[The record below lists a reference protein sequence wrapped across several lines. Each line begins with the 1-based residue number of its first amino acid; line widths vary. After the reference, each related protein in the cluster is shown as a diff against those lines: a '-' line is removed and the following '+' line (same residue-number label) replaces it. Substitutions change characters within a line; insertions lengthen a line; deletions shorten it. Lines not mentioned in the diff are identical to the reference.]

1 MKPSRTRDTCRML
14 STEASAPAF
23 AASVVVDLIGDLDA
37 TLCGV
42 LTDTLVK
49 LTRNGTRAVL
59 LTTKYVSTAS
69 SAGIAGLSDALKA
82 ARAQGLEVALE
93 PGNRKMRA
101 AFAGA
106 TFIRSAAPETP
117 RDRVRHYMFAHH
129 ETAKRA
135 RAGGLAQPA

>member
-1 MKPSRTRDTCRML
+1 ML
-14 STEASAPAF
+14 SSAASAPAF
-23 AASVVVDLIGDLDA
+23 AASVVVDLIGDLDT

-42 LTDTLVK
+42 LADTLVK
-49 LTRNGTRAVL
+49 LTGNGTRAVL

-69 SAGIAGLSDALKA
+69 SAGIAGLSAALTS
-82 ARAQGLEVALE
+82 ARSKGLEIALE

-106 TFIRSAAPETP
+106 HFIRSAATTMP

-129 ETAKRA
+129 ETAKRP
-135 RAGGLAQPA
+135 RAGGVASSA